1 MKIKKPAIML
11 AFLFFSQLTACAQPS
26 SFESIPHESIPA
38 VTDTAGV
45 TAASLAEESPA
56 AETPAPAA
64 PEKGAASETEE
75 KQTEQAEA
83 TDIPEGDGQEG
94 PEMAAYAAA
103 LEEIY
108 TNHTFPD
115 GKDFGFDGFH
125 DMSENKFAVYDIDS
139 DGKKELIV
147 LYTTT
152 YMAGMTGTVY
162 AYDSSSGTLRAELQ
176 EFPLLTFY
184 DNGAVVAEWSHNQGM
199 AGDFWPY
206 TVYSYNSGTDT
217 YEQTAMVDAWDKSVG
232 EKDYEGNSFPDD
244 IDADGDG
251 LVYYIM
257 PGGTYEKNTP
267 VDFEEYTKWR
277 ESSIGQAQPLEIPY
291 LELTED
297 NIKKL

>member
-11 AFLFFSQLTACAQPS
+11 ACLFFSQLTACAQPS

-38 VTDTAGV
+38 VTETAGV

-83 TDIPEGDGQEG
+83 TDFPEGDGQEG

-176 EFPLLTFY
+176 EFPSLTFY

-199 AGDFWPY
+199 GRGFLALY
-206 TVYSYNSGTDT
+206 
-217 YEQTAMVDAWDKSVG
+217 
-232 EKDYEGNSFPDD
+232 
-244 IDADGDG
+244 G
-251 LVYYIM
+251 L
-257 PGGTYEKNTP
+257 
-267 VDFEEYTKWR
+267 
-277 ESSIGQAQPLEIPY
+277 QL
-291 LELTED
+291 
-297 NIKKL
+297 

>member
-11 AFLFFSQLTACAQPS
+11 ACLFFSQLTACAQPS

-38 VTDTAGV
+38 VTETAGV

-83 TDIPEGDGQEG
+83 TDFPEGDGQEG

-176 EFPLLTFY
+176 ELSLI
-184 DNGAVVAEWSHNQGM
+184 H
-199 AGDFWPY
+199 
-206 TVYSYNSGTDT
+206 
-217 YEQTAMVDAWDKSVG
+217 
-232 EKDYEGNSFPDD
+232 
-244 IDADGDG
+244 I
-251 LVYYIM
+251 
-257 PGGTYEKNTP
+257 
-267 VDFEEYTKWR
+267 
-277 ESSIGQAQPLEIPY
+277 
-291 LELTED
+291 
-297 NIKKL
+297 

>member
-1 MKIKKPAIML
+1 ML

-125 DMSENKFAVYDIDS
+125 DMSENKFAV
-139 DGKKELIV
+139 
-147 LYTTT
+147 
-152 YMAGMTGTVY
+152 
-162 AYDSSSGTLRAELQ
+162 
-176 EFPLLTFY
+176 
-184 DNGAVVAEWSHNQGM
+184 
-199 AGDFWPY
+199 
-206 TVYSYNSGTDT
+206 
-217 YEQTAMVDAWDKSVG
+217 
-232 EKDYEGNSFPDD
+232 
-244 IDADGDG
+244 
-251 LVYYIM
+251 
-257 PGGTYEKNTP
+257 
-267 VDFEEYTKWR
+267 
-277 ESSIGQAQPLEIPY
+277 
-291 LELTED
+291 
-297 NIKKL
+297 